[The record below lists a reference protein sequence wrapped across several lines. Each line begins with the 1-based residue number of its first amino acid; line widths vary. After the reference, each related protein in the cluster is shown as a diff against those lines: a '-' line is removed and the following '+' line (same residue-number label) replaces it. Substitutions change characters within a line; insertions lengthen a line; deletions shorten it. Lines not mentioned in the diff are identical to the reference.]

1 MADYGLSLSRS
12 DLSVFFYYRAIGT
25 SGCWMRWPEG
35 FYVFPTEPRTKAGLE
50 SRSTVPSRL
59 SKDGRRYHLQPY
71 EMLYFFRHYLPIFAL
86 ALGDAHS
93 KDVGMFRPVTFFC
106 QTFHLLIFLWLKTE
120 QGFVFFSPVNCGF
133 ILLVSQL
140 LFLPWCLQSANEY
153 KDLKCLWS
161 Y

>member
-1 MADYGLSLSRS
+1 MLQAGVLRGGKSAPACEDHGLQLGWRGWRGTVLQALGEMADYGLSLSRS

-35 FYVFPTEPRTKAGLE
+35 FYVFPTEPCTKAGLE
-50 SRSTVPSRL
+50 SRNTVPSRL

-71 EMLYFFRHYLPIFAL
+71 EMLYFFRRYLPVFAL

-106 QTFHLLIFLWLKTE
+106 QTFHLLIFL
-120 QGFVFFSPVNCGF
+120 
-133 ILLVSQL
+133 
-140 LFLPWCLQSANEY
+140 
-153 KDLKCLWS
+153 
-161 Y
+161 